1 MDSTHLTAEAVS
13 SKILDLAAEFC
24 ERGQTISPGS
34 ILRDIGFDELDAV
47 ELVMAVEDEFE
58 VDLDPQLCGKDVFV
72 VQGWTVQALVDV
84 TVKALGDK
92 RLDSRVRA
100 GLPVEGAKPEA
111 GQVWRSRSGDLVTI
125 RRVNSFGAFPVIST
139 DGNAYR
145 RDGVSCMSVGF
156 ANGGDLIDRVDVQG
170 PKDGN
175 KAADGGPVGEHA
187 PKPECIVEA
196 AEAQGWAGAPEAV
209 EARAKIAPKLTPANI
224 EAVIVAE
231 QYFTAEHGINGALV
245 RGELYGGVK
254 STEWMGSLAHVTF
267 CVLLLRNG
275 TKVTGVNHGPVSAAN
290 FDAAKGREYAR
301 ANAIEKVWELE
312 DYLLRERLANPL
324 TVLEVAADP
333 EADKAAQVLEIVRDF
348 VQTYEIACPEVIHQ
362 TDRVITNA
370 YRFIERVAE
379 VVGYYRDPDDEEE
392 ARP

>member
-1 MDSTHLTAEAVS
+1 MRKCAKEHEVGNEHLAAEAVA
-13 SKILDLAAEFC
+13 SKILDLAAEF
-24 ERGQTISPGS
+24 
-34 ILRDIGFDELDAV
+34 
-47 ELVMAVEDEFE
+47 
-58 VDLDPQLCGKDVFV
+58 
-72 VQGWTVQALVDV
+72 
-84 TVKALGDK
+84 
-92 RLDSRVRA
+92 
-100 GLPVEGAKPEA
+100 AKPEA
-111 GQVWRSRSGDLVTI
+111 GQVWRARSGDLVTI
-125 RRVNSFGAFPVIST
+125 KRVNSFGAFPVIST

-187 PKPECIVEA
+187 PKLV
-196 AEAQGWAGAPEAV
+196 
-209 EARAKIAPKLTPANI
+209 PADI

-254 STEWMGSLAHVTF
+254 SAEWMGSLAHVTF

-301 ANAIEKVWELE
+301 ENAIEKVWELE
-312 DYLLRERLANPL
+312 GYALRERLMASP
-324 TVLEVAADP
+324 
-333 EADKAAQVLEIVRDF
+333 VRIKGGS
-348 VQTYEIACPEVIHQ
+348 Q
-362 TDRVITNA
+362 
-370 YRFIERVAE
+370 
-379 VVGYYRDPDDEEE
+379 
-392 ARP
+392 